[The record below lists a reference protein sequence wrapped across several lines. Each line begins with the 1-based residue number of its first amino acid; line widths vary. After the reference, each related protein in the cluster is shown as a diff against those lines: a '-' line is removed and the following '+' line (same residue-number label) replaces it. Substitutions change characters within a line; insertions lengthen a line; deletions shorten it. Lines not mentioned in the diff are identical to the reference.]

1 MSAISSAEIKQE
13 FLRSKM
19 GLAGIGILGIL
30 ILVSIISVI
39 LIPID
44 TFKEWNNPSSW
55 ISNPKTSMPVW
66 VNFLSSEKIP
76 EHKIIDEPEKRF
88 QVLNDVSVVSH
99 Q

>member
-44 TFKEWNNPSSW
+44 TFKEWNNPGSW
-55 ISNPKTSMPVW
+55 I
-66 VNFLSSEKIP
+66 
-76 EHKIIDEPEKRF
+76 
-88 QVLNDVSVVSH
+88 
-99 Q
+99 